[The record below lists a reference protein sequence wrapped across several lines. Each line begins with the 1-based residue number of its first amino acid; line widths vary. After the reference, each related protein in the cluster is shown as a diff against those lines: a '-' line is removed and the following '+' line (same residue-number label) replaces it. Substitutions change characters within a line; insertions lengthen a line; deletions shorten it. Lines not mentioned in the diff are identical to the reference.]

1 MKKSKVIYN
10 YVLFKKRGYVY
21 SEFKSEIKSFE
32 NSIIEFNSIL
42 YRVAINELNN
52 DIICYQI

>member
-10 YVLFKKRGYVY
+10 YVLFKKRGYAY

-52 DIICYQI
+52 NIICYQI